1 MSQEDAGEAAA
12 TAASL
17 CVCGVLV
24 ALSWALG
31 GRLGRQ
37 CGASR
42 ADRWLLRW
50 LCWDALVH
58 AALEGSFVYLS
69 LGRSVA
75 KSDNIIALLWKEY
88 GKADARWL
96 HSDPTIVSVEILTV
110 FLDGLLTLILI
121 YAILKQKHYRHFVQ
135 ITLCVCELYGGW
147 MTFCPEWLTGS
158 PNLNTSSWMYLWVY
172 LGFFNGIWVII
183 PGCLLLQSW
192 VALRKMHNER
202 SNWKKYK

>member
-58 AALEGSFVYLS
+58 AALVRVNEG
-69 LGRSVA
+69 GRGEGP
-75 KSDNIIALLWKEY
+75 DFTWY
-88 GKADARWL
+88 
-96 HSDPTIVSVEILTV
+96 
-110 FLDGLLTLILI
+110 
-121 YAILKQKHYRHFVQ
+121 
-135 ITLCVCELYGGW
+135 
-147 MTFCPEWLTGS
+147 
-158 PNLNTSSWMYLWVY
+158 
-172 LGFFNGIWVII
+172 
-183 PGCLLLQSW
+183 
-192 VALRKMHNER
+192 
-202 SNWKKYK
+202 